1 MRIVAIFLAFL
12 LVASCGGS
20 TRSYDPGTVAAT
32 PAGLDTLCG
41 DRRLKGYRHPDVRNG
56 ACGINNPVEVHY
68 VNGVR
73 LTTPAL
79 LNCGTARELA
89 GWVDNKAEPILGRI
103 EALRVAAS
111 YACRTRNSQSGGRI
125 SEHAKGNAIDISAF
139 ILPGDET
146 ITVLDGWGS
155 RKYGRTL
162 RRLHRSACGPFGT
175 VLGPEADRFH
185 QDHFHFD
192 TASYRGG
199 PFCQ

>member
-1 MRIVAIFLAFL
+1 MRTVSVFTALMLILA
-12 LVASCGGS
+12 ACGGA

-41 DRRLKGYRHPDVRNG
+41 DRRLKGNNHPDLRNG
-56 ACGINNPVEVHY
+56 SCGINNPVEVHY
-68 VNGVR
+68 VNGVK

-79 LNCGTARELA
+79 LNCNTARELA

-111 YACRTRNSQSGGRI
+111 YACRTRNGQGGKL

-139 ILPGDET
+139 ILPGNEI
-146 ITVLDGWGS
+146 ITVLEGWNS
-155 RKYGRTL
+155 RQYGRKL
-162 RRLHRSACGPFGT
+162 RRLHASACGPFGT

-185 QDHFHFD
+185 RDHFHFD